1 MNLAGFDR
9 GIDVV
14 SFACALLVIGLGL
27 ILYVS
32 DMFGYSKSVKAER
45 SRLMSAQML
54 TREQRDK
61 RRYYQWAG
69 AARVVGWIAIA
80 VGLLLLIFR

>member
-1 MNLAGFDR
+1 M
-9 GIDVV
+9 V
-14 SFACALLVIGLGL
+14 SLGAALLVIGVGL

-32 DMFGYSKSVKAER
+32 DMFGYTRSVKAER
-45 SRLMSAQML
+45 AQLKSAQML

-69 AARVVGWIAIA
+69 AARVIGGLAIA
-80 VGLLLLIFR
+80 AGLLILAVFA